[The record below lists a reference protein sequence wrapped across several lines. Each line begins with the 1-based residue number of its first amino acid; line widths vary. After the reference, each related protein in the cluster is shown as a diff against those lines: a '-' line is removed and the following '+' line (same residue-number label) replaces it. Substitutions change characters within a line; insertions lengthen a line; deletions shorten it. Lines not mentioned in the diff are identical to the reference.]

1 MKGYEQI
8 AQAII
13 RHQEK
18 IIGPLAW
25 NEADKVMGLDY
36 NEKGEVILK
45 GDSKGILESLVRQ
58 YENLFGQA
66 SVEACKDAVRPSLK
80 DIKGVDLPEILL

>member
-1 MKGYEQI
+1 MKGYEQL

-25 NEADKVMGLDY
+25 NEADKVDGLDY
-36 NEKGEVILK
+36 TQTGEVVMK
-45 GDSKGILESLVRQ
+45 GDSKFILEALVRQ
-58 YENLFGQA
+58 YEKLFGQA

-80 DIKGVDLPEILL
+80 NLQNVDLPEILL